1 MGVDYLTDDEKVRI
15 RHHLGYLNVDAA
27 STFVIGI
34 PAGVETQFMIE
45 GAFSRLLPAAIPQV
59 RKLLRYCECTEEQRF
74 TSQPNAVV
82 KQVDGITM
90 GGTEEQEM
98 LSKSYDQWRAAL
110 ANMFGVVPNPFDHRY
125 AGGSINLRV
134 VG

>member
-1 MGVDYLTDDEKVRI
+1 MGVDYLTPDEKVRI
-15 RHHLGYLNVDAA
+15 RHHLGYLNVDEV
-27 STFVIGI
+27 STFVIGL

-45 GAFSRLLPAAIPQV
+45 GAFSRLLAEAIPQV

-74 TSQPNAVV
+74 GSQPNAAV
-82 KQVDGITM
+82 KKVDNIEM
-90 GGTEEQEM
+90 GGADEQVM
-98 LSKSYDQWRAAL
+98 LAKNYDHWRSAL

-125 AGGSINLRV
+125 AGGGLNIRV